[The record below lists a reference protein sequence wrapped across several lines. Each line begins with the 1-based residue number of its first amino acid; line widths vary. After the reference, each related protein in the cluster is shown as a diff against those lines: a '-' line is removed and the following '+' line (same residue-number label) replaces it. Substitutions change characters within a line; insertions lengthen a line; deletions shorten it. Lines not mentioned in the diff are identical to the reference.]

1 MRWPKSLGPWNP
13 TIRLTERTSLFMK
26 YTSRPTLSFE
36 FPAVYSGKYVEGIR
50 LKFSGGMV
58 VDARASRNEELLH
71 RLIAMDEGA
80 KRIGEF
86 GVGTNYGIN
95 RYCCD
100 LLFDEKIGGTTHIA
114 LGRAYTQC
122 GGVNKSAFHWDLI
135 KDLREEGA
143 LYLDDRKVIEKG
155 KILI

>member
-1 MRWPKSLGPWNP
+1 DSAEGSI
-13 TIRLTERTSLFMK
+13 T
-26 YTSRPTLSFE
+26 FE

-58 VDARASRNEELLH
+58 VEARASRNEELLH
-71 RLIAMDEGA
+71 QLIAMDDGA

-95 RYCCD
+95 RYCYD
-100 LLFDEKIGGTTHIA
+100 LLFDEKIGGTAHIA

-122 GGVNKSAFHWDLI
+122 GGVNQLAFHWDLI